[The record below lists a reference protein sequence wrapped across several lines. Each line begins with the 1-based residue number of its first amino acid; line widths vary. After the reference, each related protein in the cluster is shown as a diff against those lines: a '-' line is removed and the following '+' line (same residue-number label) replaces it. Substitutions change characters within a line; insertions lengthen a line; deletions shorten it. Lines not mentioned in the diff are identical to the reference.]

1 MDTLSSPL
9 FVTLITLFIAIV
21 IKQYYKLSTNRIL
34 ILFFLPPI
42 IFSILGES
50 YQVIISEGEKSFD
63 IMVFSV
69 LLLIYVI
76 LFMPLTIISVLIVA
90 IEKKYAPSLMQQFV
104 IVSIISSSIMAL
116 FLGIVLHKPLSPALF
131 ASIGYIITIAILYYL
146 TDVKNIVK

>member
-1 MDTLSSPL
+1 MNTFSSPL
-9 FVTLITLFIAIV
+9 FMILITLFIAIV
-21 IKQYYKLSTNRIL
+21 IKQRYKLSTNRIL

-42 IFSILGES
+42 IFFILGES

-76 LFMPLTIISVLIVA
+76 LFMPLTIIC
-90 IEKKYAPSLMQQFV
+90 
-104 IVSIISSSIMAL
+104 SSIMAL
-116 FLGIVLHKPLSPALF
+116 FLGIVLHKPLYPALF
-131 ASIGYIITIAILYYL
+131 ASIGYMITIGILYYL

>member
-1 MDTLSSPL
+1 
-9 FVTLITLFIAIV
+9 
-21 IKQYYKLSTNRIL
+21 
-34 ILFFLPPI
+34 
-42 IFSILGES
+42 
-50 YQVIISEGEKSFD
+50 
-63 IMVFSV
+63 MVFSV